1 MLTKYVEPGE
11 KVELQLMVH
20 DMDENPEIEKKVYY
34 SVVYDILSDDR
45 LEIFMPMEK
54 QKLILLPVDSEY
66 DMFIYTKTGL
76 LQCFARIVDRYK
88 SNNVYILSLELISNL
103 RKYQRREFYRFACA
117 LELSARTLEAEEV
130 QAIEENKPC
139 LLQTDLPLR
148 RSVIVDISGGGLRF
162 MSVQKYEPGS
172 FIYCS
177 YNLVRDGQRKKY
189 EIIGKVL
196 AVNELLN
203 RPGTYEHRVQYH
215 DMDVNVREEIIR
227 FIFEEERRN
236 RKKDR
241 LS

>member
-1 MLTKYVEPGE
+1 MLTKYVEAGE

-117 LELSARTLEAEEV
+117 LEMDSRPLNEEEV
-130 QAIEENKPC
+130 KAYENGEIY
-139 LLQTDLPLR
+139 LDAAAPLTKGI
-148 RSVIVDISGGGLRF
+148 IVDISGGGIRF
-162 MSVQKYEPGS
+162 TTTAKYEVGAYL
-172 FIYCS
+172 YCTYS
-177 YNLVRDGQRKKY
+177 LLINNLLKDYKIV
-189 EIIGKVL
+189 GKVL
-196 AVNELLN
+196 RNRSIDN
-203 RPGTYEHRVQYH
+203 RPGEYECRVQFL
-215 DMDVNVREEIIR
+215 NLNPLQREEIIK
-227 FIFEEERRN
+227 FIFDEERKN
-236 RKKDR
+236 RKNLQR
-241 LS
+241 